1 MTPKPLYDYHLLDLI
16 AIFNKFKK
24 QILVVT
30 ILACIASAIIAML
43 LPVYYRS
50 TTILYPINLT
60 LSDKGTIFGEQAASS
75 EFSYYGNKFD
85 ASRLLATANSSQV
98 IDYIINKY
106 HLVAHYNKDTQTQYI
121 YTKTKE
127 AFLKNYSAFKN
138 EKDAIEITL
147 FDTDKN
153 LCANMVNDIAQ
164 KIDEISSKPIEESK
178 MRIIKMLQMEMDKK
192 NKRIDSIQN
201 NLLAVSNKSIEL
213 LNLENEKA
221 TLSKSLNQYN
231 VTINEKVS
239 TILILEQAYPAE
251 KKSRPT
257 RWIIVALSTVGAFV
271 FALLMAVLLEQYVYL
286 KNELK

>member
-16 AIFNKFKK
+16 VIFNKFKK
-24 QILVVT
+24 QILLVT
-30 ILACIASAIIAML
+30 ILACLASAIVAML
-43 LPVYYRS
+43 LPVYYKS

-60 LSDKGTIFGEQAASS
+60 LSDKGTIFGEQASNS

-106 HLVAHYNKDTQTQYI
+106 HLVAHYNQDTQTQYI

-147 FDTDKN
+147 YDTDKN

-178 MRIIKMLQMEMDKK
+178 MRIIKMLQIEMDKK

-201 NLLAVSNKSIEL
+201 NQVALSNKSIEL
-213 LNLENEKA
+213 ANLENEKA

-239 TILILEQAYPAE
+239 TISILEQAYPAE
-251 KKSRPT
+251 KKSKPT
-257 RWIIVALSTVGAFV
+257 RWIIVVLSTVGTFF
-271 FALLMAVLLEQYVYL
+271 FALLVAILLEQYAYL